1 MFRNSISRSLALR
14 VPALPRQR
22 GIGLPAVIFII
33 TTLVLIIAAMA
44 QLQQN
49 TSDGLSLQLLSQRA
63 FYAAES
69 GAQLSMNL
77 LLPPAAGPARSCSTS
92 PFYTHAFNAPGLTGC
107 SVSVS
112 CRELSLDGSP
122 VYILNSTGQ
131 CGSGALSASRQT
143 EVAVR

>member
-1 MFRNSISRSLALR
+1 MFRNSAFTTQRLYK
-14 VPALPRQR
+14 QR

-49 TSDGLSLQLLSQRA
+49 TSDSLSLQVLSQRA

-77 LLPPAAGPARSCSTS
+77 LVPPDSSPARSCSTT
-92 PFYTHAFNAPGLTGC
+92 PFYSHSFSAAGLAGC
-107 SVSVS
+107 EVTVS
-112 CRELSLDGSP
+112 CRELNMEGSP
-122 VYILNSTGQ
+122 VYVLNSNGQ
-131 CGSGALSASRQT
+131 CGSGTLSASRQI
-143 EVAVR
+143 EVAVQ